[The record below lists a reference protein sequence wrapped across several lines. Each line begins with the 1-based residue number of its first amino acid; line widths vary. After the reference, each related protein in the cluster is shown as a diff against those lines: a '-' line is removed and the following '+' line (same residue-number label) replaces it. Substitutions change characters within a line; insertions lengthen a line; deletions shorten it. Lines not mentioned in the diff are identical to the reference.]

1 MKARMLML
9 AALVLTPIAVYAH
22 DDSHQSMKPGMMHGM
37 THGKAG
43 GGHSGDGGHTQGV
56 GVPGD

>member
-22 DDSHQSMKPGMMHGM
+22 DDAHQGMTPGMIGAVSV
-37 THGKAG
+37 K
-43 GGHSGDGGHTQGV
+43 
-56 GVPGD
+56 